1 MSSGCCADSGT
12 SSANSRSVFIFCMNG
27 YSVAL
32 SATRSILFVISSV
45 GMPGGIRSSTFWS
58 SGPKRPASITN
69 RITSTDVSVDVT
81 ARFSDRFSAVL

>member
-1 MSSGCCADSGT
+1 MSSGFCADSGT
-12 SSANSRSVFIFCMNG
+12 SSVNSRSSLTFCMNG
-27 YSVAL
+27 NSDAL
-32 SATRSILFVISSV
+32 SFTRSILFAISSV

-81 ARFSDRFSAVL
+81 ARFSERFSAVL